1 MKEKDW
7 YKNWFNTPYYH
18 ILYKD
23 RNDREAEL
31 FIRKITKFLELPKT
45 THILDLPCG
54 KGRHSKFFNS
64 LGYQVT
70 GADLSENSIAFAK
83 QFENDKLSFKVH
95 DMLVPFV
102 NSYDVIVNLFTS
114 FGYFDN
120 VQNKRVLQN
129 IKNALNPNGYFIF
142 DFLNARYIK
151 ENLISN
157 EIKVVDS
164 IPFYIERS
172 ITNGEIIKNISF
184 AADGQNFSFSE
195 VVKYLDV
202 ETIKNMLQEV
212 GFEISSIFGDY
223 ELNPFDEASSER
235 LVIVA
240 Q

>member
-23 RNDREAEL
+23 RNDEEAEL
-31 FIRKITKFLELPKT
+31 FIRKITGFLNLPT
-45 THILDLPCG
+45 STHILDLPCG
-54 KGRHSKFFNS
+54 KGRHSKFLNS
-64 LGYQVT
+64 LGYKVT

-83 QFENDKLSFKVH
+83 QFENEKLSFKVH
-95 DMLVPFV
+95 DMRVPFV
-102 NSYDVIVNLFTS
+102 NNYDVIANLFTS

-120 VQNKRVLQN
+120 NQNKAVLKN
-129 IKNALNPNGYFIF
+129 IKNALNPKGYFIF
-142 DFLNARYIK
+142 DFLNAKYIK

-157 EIKVVDS
+157 EMKVVDS

-172 ITNGEIIKNISF
+172 IANGEIVKNISF
-184 AADGQNFSFSE
+184 RADDQNFSFSE
-195 VVKYLDV
+195 VVKYLDF
-202 ETIKNMLQEV
+202 TTLKNMLEEV

-223 ELNPFDEASSER
+223 ELNTFHEDSSER
-235 LVIVA
+235 VVIIA